1 MAEKRRDNTPMFDYY
16 KAWDKFAAN
25 VDEEAEN
32 VKESDKSKSG
42 VKWNPLS
49 ELQHVGKGQ

>member
-1 MAEKRRDNTPMFDYY
+1 MAAKRRDNTPMFDYY

-25 VDEEAEN
+25 VDEEAEA

-49 ELQHVGKGQ
+49 EL